1 MVTHRI
7 RGSAV
12 ARDLRSGMT
21 DIELMVKYQLSRKGL
36 GRLFKKLLESRL
48 IGHDELYKVSSL
60 YKEKVDQAMTR
71 LHARAELRVK
81 IPIYDISSASVGVVR
96 DISEK
101 GLRVA
106 GIEAEV
112 GEVKTFQLSIDSF
125 IQADPLLFLAECRW
139 VEMKGKNKKY
149 PVAGFEL
156 KDLSEA
162 DAQVLRTFVDF
173 LIVSKSGEWQ
183 ALR

>member
-1 MVTHRI
+1 MIKHRI
-7 RGSAV
+7 RGNAV
-12 ARDLRSGMT
+12 ARDLRAGMT
-21 DIELMVKYQLSRKGL
+21 DMELMVKYQLSRKAL

-48 IGHDELYKVSSL
+48 IDHDDLYKVSSL
-60 YKEKVDQAMTR
+60 YKEKVDKTTAR
-71 LHARAELRVK
+71 LHARADLKVK
-81 IPIYDISSASVGVVR
+81 IPIYDISSSKIGVVR

-112 GEVKTFQLSIDSF
+112 GELKTFQLSIDSF
-125 IQADPLLFLAECRW
+125 IEADPLLVVAECRW
-139 VEMKGKNKKY
+139 VETKGKDKKY

-156 KDLSEA
+156 KDLSET

-173 LIVSKSGEWQ
+173 LILSKSGEWQ
-183 ALR
+183 VLK

>member
-1 MVTHRI
+1 VATHRI
-7 RGSAV
+7 RANAV
-12 ARDLRSGMT
+12 AGDIRSGKT
-21 DIELMVKYQLSRKGL
+21 DIELMVKYQLSRKAL
-36 GRLFKKLLESRL
+36 GKLFEKLLESRL
-48 IGHDELYKVSSL
+48 IAHDELYKVSSL
-60 YKEKVDQAMTR
+60 YKEKVDKTMTR
-71 LHARAELRVK
+71 LHARADLKVK
-81 IPIYDISSASVGVVR
+81 IPIYDISSSKIGLVR
-96 DISEK
+96 DISER

-125 IQADPLLFLAECRW
+125 IQADPLLVLAECRW

-162 DAQVLRTFVDF
+162 DEKALRTFVDF

-183 ALR
+183 ALK